1 MKRMLRAFSII
12 AICVLTAGI
21 LAVLVGP
28 GTVHVAT
35 MPIIYLCA
43 LLAFAVQWLVF
54 VPSYIYQTEHYF
66 DLTGSLTYL
75 LLVAVVLV
83 AVTSVQP
90 LSASAVLVAALVSAW
105 AARLG
110 IFLFR
115 RVKKAGKDGRF
126 DAIKG
131 YWPRFLVTWTLQ
143 GLWVF
148 VTLLAGLIAMTTS
161 NPKPLGVL
169 EITGAFLW
177 LSGFAMEVVADRQ
190 KSAFNADP
198 RNRGKFINVG
208 LWRWSR
214 HPNYFGEILLWL
226 GIALIAVP
234 VLQGWQ
240 WLAMVSPIFV
250 TLLLT
255 RISGV
260 PLLEKR
266 ADQKWGQDAAYQ
278 QYKRQTPVLVPRFPR
293 SPGV

>member
-28 GTVHVAT
+28 GTVHVAS

-75 LLVAVVLV
+75 LLVAVALV
-83 AVTSVQP
+83 AVASVQP
-90 LSASAVLVAALVSAW
+90 LSAGAVLVAALVSAW
-105 AARLG
+105 AGRLG

-148 VTLLAGLIAMTTS
+148 VTLLAGLVAMTTS
-161 NPKPLGVL
+161 NPQPLGVMGFVG
-169 EITGAFLW
+169 GALW
-177 LSGFAMEVVADRQ
+177 LLGFAMEVVADRQ
-190 KSAFNADP
+190 KSMFNADP
-198 RNRGKFINVG
+198 HNRGRFINVG

-226 GIALIAVP
+226 GVALIAVP

-240 WLAMVSPIFV
+240 WVAMLSPIFV

-278 QYKRQTPVLVPRFPR
+278 QYKRQTPVLIPRLPR
-293 SPGV
+293 SPDV